1 MTRLLTLALLLIF
14 TNAFGQTENV
24 QTNKI
29 EIYLLKSIKPNLD
42 TVLKL
47 RGPFL
52 ANVTDLADTAFIKN
66 HEILGYTF
74 KRDSA
79 KFKDSIYID
88 NRHKIEVTSA
98 VTERI
103 NNLKIPLCCGR
114 QFALTV
120 NGDIVYTGYFWNLV
134 SSWGCDGITAF
145 AYDTKIDILRKL
157 PDYETAID
165 SEDPRRNSILFE
177 CLKKTNRLHK

>member
-1 MTRLLTLALLLIF
+1 MTRLLTLILLLIF

-24 QTNKI
+24 QTCKV
-29 EIYLLKSIKPNLD
+29 EIYLLKSVKLNLD
-42 TVLKL
+42 TALKL
-47 RGPFL
+47 RGPFS
-52 ANVTDLADTAFIKN
+52 ANVTDLADTAFIKDN
-66 HEILGYTF
+66 EILGYTF
-74 KRDSA
+74 KKDTV
-79 KFKDSIYID
+79 KLKDSFFFD
-88 NRHKIEVTSA
+88 NRQMIEVTSA

-120 NGDIVYTGYFWNLV
+120 NGNIVYTGYFWNYV
-134 SSWGCDGITAF
+134 SSWGCYGITAF
-145 AYDTKIDILRKL
+145 AQDTKIDILRKL
-157 PDYETAID
+157 PDYDFGID